1 MKNQIK
7 YFALFCLAIIS
18 LVSPDKASA
27 YDFEYNGLYYDVVSL
42 QDMTCALTKGTEE
55 YKGTVVIPAEVE
67 YNNRKFK
74 VTAVNGNPLTKIEN
88 LTIPNTIDEITFYS
102 GNNYSLG
109 KLIIQ
114 DGENPLKITNL
125 SVYYL
130 PNLKSLYL
138 GRNMYDCNNSDYQF
152 NGLNLEEITVGPLVT
167 KINDRLF
174 SYNSHLYSLI
184 FSENSKLM
192 TIGEHAFER
201 CISLSKIVL
210 PNFVEVIGNYAFRDN
225 SKLENIELSQNLK
238 SIGSSA
244 FENCTLIKKIILP
257 NHLESIGLSAFLKCS
272 IKELF
277 IPKSVKSINT
287 SAFSNNP
294 LSIISFEET
303 DKPISFYSSTFPS
316 VDSVYM
322 GRNFTGTIKA
332 TKIGLG
338 SSVTAL
344 NKDNF
349 KDSKNLTSISIP
361 ESVTT
366 IDNSVFYNCSSLE
379 SLEIPSSVTY
389 VGTSAFYGCTNL
401 KSISFGS
408 NIKDIGSNALTKC
421 DNLSEITLFNTVP
434 PSYLTAFTNK
444 QYMDVALKVPHGS
457 LTAYQNA
464 DNWKNFWNITEMEAS
479 GISEIRTDNI
489 SILTDANSILI
500 AGAEAEDAVTIVGID
515 GHIRYSGYDR
525 IISGLSTGIYIVK
538 VRNCTRKVIVK

>member
-18 LVSPDKASA
+18 LVFPDKASA

-42 QDMTCALTKGTEE
+42 QDMTCALTKGTDE

-74 VTAVNGNPLTKIEN
+74 VTAVNGDPLSKVEN
-88 LTIPNTIDEITFYS
+88 LTIPNTINEIDLCRAS
-102 GNNYSLG
+102 SLG

-114 DGENPLKITNL
+114 DGETTLKMD
-125 SVYYL
+125 YYHHL
-130 PNLKSLYL
+130 NLKALKSIYL
-138 GRNMYDCNNSDYQF
+138 GRNIEFVLSPFENN
-152 NGLNLEEITVGPLVT
+152 NIEAITIGSPVT
-167 KINDRLF
+167 KIP
-174 SYNSHLYSLI
+174 SNSFAGNKSLSI
-184 FSENSKLM
+184 VSFSENSKLT
-192 TIGEHAFER
+192 TIESNAFSR
-201 CISLSKIVL
+201 CISLSRITL
-210 PNFVEVIGNYAFRDN
+210 PNSIEVIGNSAFKDN

-238 SIGSSA
+238 SIGNSA

-257 NHLESIGLSAFLKCS
+257 NHLESIGSSAFYNCS
-272 IKELF
+272 IKEVF
-277 IPKSVKSINT
+277 IPKSVKSIET

-294 LSIISFEET
+294 LSIISFEDT
-303 DKPISFYSSTFPS
+303 DKTISFSSSTFPS

-361 ESVTT
+361 ESVKT
-366 IDNSVFYNCSSLE
+366 IDNEVFYNCSSLE

-408 NIKDIGSNALTKC
+408 NIKDIGANALTKC

-457 LTAYQNA
+457 LTAYQNT

-479 GISEIRTDNI
+479 GISEIKTDNI

-500 AGAEAEDAVTIVGID
+500 TGAEAEDAVTIVGID
-515 GHIRYSGYDR
+515 GNIRYSGYDR
-525 IISGLSTGIYIVK
+525 IISGLTPGLYVVK